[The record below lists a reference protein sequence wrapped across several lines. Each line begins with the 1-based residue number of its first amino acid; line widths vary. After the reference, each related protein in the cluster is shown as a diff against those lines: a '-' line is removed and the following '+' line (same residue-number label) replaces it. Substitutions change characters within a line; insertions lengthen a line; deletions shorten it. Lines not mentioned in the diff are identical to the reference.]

1 MATDSNIKR
10 IKRAIAVPV
19 FKGVRAYVRYAP
31 IQLGKIPLWNFA
43 GRWLNYHGIR
53 KVVRVKYGARLLCS
67 SQDLIQS
74 WLMFFG
80 VWEPGLTRFLQLRLQ
95 PGDCFVDV
103 GANIGYFT
111 LLASQLVGE
120 GGTVVSIE
128 ASPTTAD
135 SLRSNIRLNSARN
148 VRVIQAAATNR
159 RGPISLFAAPQDNSG
174 AASLRPNAGRPLEAV
189 VEGMP
194 LPEMLSDNEWARAK
208 LIKIDV
214 EGAEAEVLKSILAN
228 PGVLAADAEIVVEMT
243 PDWLSTA
250 GESAEGL
257 IAAFEEL
264 GFAAY
269 ELLAVPSGTAY
280 LTGRRPTIRRL
291 DRSFQ
296 RQADVVLSRR
306 RDLDTSV
313 I

>member
-1 MATDSNIKR
+1 MASDSNIKR

-31 IQLGKIPLWNFA
+31 FRWGKLRLWNFA

-74 WLMFFG
+74 RLMFFG

-120 GGTVVSIE
+120 RGIVVAVE
-128 ASPTTAD
+128 ASPTTAE
-135 SLRSNIRLNSARN
+135 SLRSNIRLNSAHN

-159 RGPISLFAAPQDNSG
+159 RGSISLYAGPQDNSG
-174 AASLRPNAGRPLEAV
+174 AASLRPHDGRPLEASV
-189 VEGMP
+189 DAIP
-194 LPEMLSDNEWARAK
+194 LPEMLSEKEWSLAK

-228 PGVLAADAEIVVEMT
+228 PDVLRPDAEIVVEMT
-243 PDWLSTA
+243 PDWLSST

-257 IAAFEEL
+257 IAAFEKL

-269 ELLAVPSGTAY
+269 ELLAVPSGAAY
-280 LTGRRPTIRRL
+280 LTGRPPAIRRL
-291 DRSFQ
+291 DRGFQ
-296 RQADVVLSRR
+296 KQADVVLSRR
-306 RDLDTSV
+306 RDLDLNSD
-313 I
+313 